1 MIHDWAG
8 PTGELWCPNCRARS
22 DVPRD
27 VMDGNRRREL
37 LAVAAQVLPAILTSD
52 HRYIGYMV
60 SDRVRTATAEGFM
73 VVAAQLAAEFA
84 QHLVAQVG
92 ALSSLLPQYPEPK
105 DSGIPEG
112 GDAR

>member
-37 LAVAAQVLPAILTSD
+37 LAVAAQVLPA
-52 HRYIGYMV
+52 V
-60 SDRVRTATAEGFM
+60 
-73 VVAAQLAAEFA
+73 LAAVPERLGRMLSESWTDYGRA
-84 QHLVAQVG
+84 GLVQAVAFVAVEIAHAVVTQVG
-92 ALSSLLPQYPEPK
+92 EVGSPLPQYPEPK
-105 DSGIPEG
+105 DSSCEKG
-112 GDAR
+112 GEAR